1 MERLHNRYALGTRG
15 VIDRGRKERQRV
27 VDMNELWLMPH
38 DGGANVAIGGLA
50 PNRSLREAQ
59 SRKGAHLIVVNRM
72 PRDFMAVSF
81 QQSSLI
87 GDDQVLASRLLIQ
100 VVNL

>member
-1 MERLHNRYALGTRG
+1 
-15 VIDRGRKERQRV
+15 
-27 VDMNELWLMPH
+27 MNELWLMPR
-38 DGGANVAIGGLA
+38 DGGANVAIGGST
-50 PNRSLREAQ
+50 PNRSLREAHT
-59 SRKGAHLIVVNRM
+59 RKGVHLIVVNRM
-72 PRDFMAVSF
+72 PHDVIASRF

>member
-1 MERLHNRYALGTRG
+1 
-15 VIDRGRKERQRV
+15 
-27 VDMNELWLMPH
+27 MNELWLMPRDSGPH
-38 DGGANVAIGGLA
+38 VAIGGLT
-50 PNRSLREAQ
+50 PNRSLREGQ
-59 SRKGAHLIVVNRM
+59 SRKGAHPIVVNRM